1 MINDLLTKISEVL
14 GFSQSGILRYFRN
27 TAWLFSERFI
37 TMLIGVFVGI
47 AVARYLKPYDYGVIQ
62 YGFTLYAIAVN
73 FGSLGLDD
81 LIMRDA
87 LKDPKQ
93 EGNILGT
100 AFALRVAACLISFI
114 GCAFFAFFTT
124 DQSTMLPTIIITIGV
139 LFHPLG
145 IIAIYFQIKVQGK
158 LKATAIMVGYS
169 IAAAIKIVLIFIQAP
184 LMYFAFAMVLDTI
197 IAMLLFLIFYLHE
210 NSLKSWRFDRDT
222 AKYFFKVGWPL
233 IFIMIFG
240 TIYTKIDILLVKN
253 LLGNDDLGIYSAA
266 VRLTEVW
273 YFIPIAV
280 TISLFPAI
288 VNAKTHTEG
297 RQEGE
302 YISRVEKICGL
313 LTFGSICLGIFV
325 TLTSKYIVSILYK
338 TDYLDAA
345 PVLAVFIW
353 CLLFVSF
360 NVISLKWLMM
370 ENEILLSL
378 YRTVA
383 GVIVSFVVTYIFIT
397 IYGINGAAVGTLIGY
412 AFFTYFIDLFS
423 KKTRELFMI
432 KTRSIFFP
440 AIFLYKLIRK

>member
-1 MINDLLTKISEVL
+1 MINDLITKLSAVL
-14 GFSQSGILRYFRN
+14 GFTPSGMLRYFRN

-73 FGSLGLDD
+73 FGSLGIDD

-87 LKDPKQ
+87 LKNPEK

-100 AFALRVAACLISFI
+100 ALWLRIAACFISFI
-114 GCAFFAFFTT
+114 VCSVFALFTT
-124 DQSTMLPTIIITIGV
+124 DKSTLLPTIIITIGV
-139 LFHPLG
+139 LFQPLG

-158 LKATAIMVGYS
+158 LKATAIMIGYS
-169 IAAAIKIVLIFIQAP
+169 VASVIKIVLILVKAP
-184 LMYFAFAMVLDTI
+184 LIYFAFAMVIDTI
-197 IAMLLFLIFYLHE
+197 VAMSLFLIFYLNE
-210 NSLKSWRFDRDT
+210 NSLKSWRFDKDT
-222 AKYFFKVGWPL
+222 AKYFFKIGWPL

-240 TIYTKIDILLVKN
+240 TVYTKIDILLVKN

-280 TISLFPAI
+280 TVSLFPAI
-288 VNAKTHTEG
+288 VNAKTYTEG

-302 YISRVEKICGL
+302 YASRVEKICGL
-313 LTFGSICLGIFV
+313 LAFGSILLGIFV
-325 TLTSKYIVSILYK
+325 TFTSKYIVSILYK
-338 TDYLDAA
+338 TDYIEAA

-370 ENEILLSL
+370 EDEILLSL

-383 GVIVSFVVTYIFIT
+383 GLVVSFVITYIFVKF
-397 IYGINGAAVGTLIGY
+397 YGIIGAAVGTLIGY
-412 AFFTYFIDLFS
+412 AFFAYFIDLFS

-440 AIFLYKLIRK
+440 AIFLYKYIKK